1 MSSDYKSARGDEDNT
16 QCDDSKSN
24 EASFKTSAEDDDH
37 LSDIYGKSSAEQ
49 DRISDTEENETI
61 YIVFIEPNE
70 HELLLV
76 VSDQSIREKDSLS
89 GR

>member
-16 QCDDSKSN
+16 HGDDSKSN
-24 EASFKTSAEDDDH
+24 EASFKTMAEDDDH
-37 LSDIYGKSSAEQ
+37 LNDIYAKSSAEQ